1 MSDVDALVFGA
12 IVLAAAGALAAWA
25 LMLRFRRR
33 EILHR
38 EWMAALEKGV
48 PLADLGRLGNQIDSS
63 RIYLLRGMIWLA
75 CGLTL
80 TMFLVGVWLTTSQGL
95 SLDEQIAQARELGYT
110 QEEID
115 EMSKEWRER
124 ALFRAARPGFP
135 YGLTFVGI
143 IPAGIGIAYLVF
155 YGVESRRATQK

>member
-1 MSDVDALVFGA
+1 MSDVDTLVFG
-12 IVLAAAGALAAWA
+12 VMFVAAAAALVAWA

-48 PLADLGRLGNQIDSS
+48 PLADLGRLANQIDSS
-63 RIYLLRGMIWLA
+63 RIYLLRGLIWLA

-80 TMFLVGVWLTTSQGL
+80 TAFLVGVWLTTSQGL
-95 SLDEQIAQARELGYT
+95 TLNEQIYQARELGYT

-124 ALFRAARPGFP
+124 ALIRASRPGFP
-135 YGLTFVGI
+135 HGLTFVGI

-155 YGVESRRATQK
+155 YASESRRAAQK